1 AKDGKFLRECK
12 GHTGIIDSLAFSPD
26 DKTLASGS
34 ADKSVRLW
42 NPQDGKEIKS
52 LTGHKESVY
61 SVAFSPNGE
70 LLASGS
76 NDTTIK
82 IWDVKG
88 QKELKMF
95 GTPPKETEKPAP
107 KKKKEEKKDEKK
119 EKKDEPK
126 KEEPKKEILEIKD
139 LPEGVTG
146 VAFTP
151 DNKEVL
157 SVG

>member
-1 AKDGKFLRECK
+1 
-12 GHTGIIDSLAFSPD
+12 D
-26 DKTLASGS
+26 DKALASGS
-34 ADKSVRLW
+34 ADKSVKLW
-42 NPQDGKEIKS
+42 NPQDGKEIKT

-95 GTPPKETEKPAP
+95 GTPPKEPEKPAP
-107 KKKKEEKKDEKK
+107 KKKEDKKKEE
-119 EKKDEPK
+119 K
-126 KEEPKKEILEIKD
+126 KEEPKKEEAKKEILEMKD
-139 LPEGVTG
+139 LPEAVLG

-151 DNKEVL
+151 DSTQVL
-157 SVG
+157 SVGY